1 MYAEL
6 CAEHVAHHY
15 EPHLPATIGLDPM
28 EAKKLCDESVLIY
41 LYMMVI
47 TLQHIQQH
55 LASKGNSKRIPKS
68 DRANVLTSFS
78 SDFLVATNNMLCN
91 KLTFVE
97 EKNA

>member
-15 EPHLPATIGLDPM
+15 EPHLLATIGLDPM

-55 LASKGNSKRIPKS
+55 LASKGNSKRIPKL
-68 DRANVLTSFS
+68 DRANALTSFP
-78 SDFLVATNNMLCN
+78 SDLLIATNNMLRN

>member
-1 MYAEL
+1 
-6 CAEHVAHHY
+6 
-15 EPHLPATIGLDPM
+15 M

-55 LASKGNSKRIPKS
+55 LASKGNSKRISKS
-68 DRANVLTSFS
+68 DRANVLTSYP
-78 SDFLVATNNMLCN
+78 SDLLIATNNMLRN

>member
-1 MYAEL
+1 
-6 CAEHVAHHY
+6 
-15 EPHLPATIGLDPM
+15 M

-55 LASKGNSKRIPKS
+55 LASKGNSKRIPKL
-68 DRANVLTSFS
+68 DRANALTSFP
-78 SDFLVATNNMLCN
+78 SDLLIATNNMLRN